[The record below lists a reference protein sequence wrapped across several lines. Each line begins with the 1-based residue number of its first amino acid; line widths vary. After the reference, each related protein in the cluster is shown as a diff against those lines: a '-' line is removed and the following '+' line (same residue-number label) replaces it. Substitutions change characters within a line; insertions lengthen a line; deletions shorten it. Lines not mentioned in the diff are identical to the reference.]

1 MLSSIIPNFDNELK
15 SIEEIA
21 NKGIVIAWNTGYS
34 GAEYLLSTYSEK
46 WKEEYHSKSLQ
57 FVDPTVWWAIRNTGQ
72 CRWSETGYIDISRVF
87 KKARRYDINYGAIF
101 SRLKNGKK
109 SILSVSRHDR
119 ELTDNEIMLLTAQW
133 DRMTNAL
140 IANANLSTGELEV
153 LKMLRDGYNYPE
165 ISYALEVSVSG
176 IKKRVAKSM
185 HKLNAKTPTHA
196 VSIAIVRSYLN
207 DG

>member
-1 MLSSIIPNFDNELK
+1 MLSSIVPNFENELK

-21 NKGIVIAWNTGYS
+21 NKGIVIAWNAAYS
-34 GAEYLLSTYSEK
+34 GAEYLLSTYSEE
-46 WKEEYHSKSLQ
+46 WKAEYHSKSMQ
-57 FVDPTVWWAIRNTGQ
+57 FVDPTVWWAIRNTGD
-72 CRWSETGYIDISRVF
+72 CRWSETGYIDIGRVF
-87 KKARRYDINYGAIF
+87 KKARRHNINHGAIF

-119 ELTDNEIMLLTAQW
+119 ELTDDEMMLLSAQW
-133 DRMTNAL
+133 DRITNAL
-140 IANANLSTGELEV
+140 IENANLSKGELAV
-153 LKMLRDGYNYPE
+153 LRMLRDGYNYPE
-165 ISYALEVSVSG
+165 ISTVLNVSVSG